1 MNLRKYNDKKGIS
14 MAIIVCIGALL
25 IAFSLAMA
33 YTASLMMS
41 EANTQLTE
49 ERAYRLAKSFAEVL
63 DGEIHKGGEDS
74 SGNVIADDK
83 CSEFYKFVKRFVGN
97 AAYKD
102 YDSSDK
108 ERTVYTYSLD
118 SGVAAAYKDYGNI
131 EIKLYKHLNDEEN
144 NDSRSFL
151 YETGTNYTEKVTTLT
166 QVEHYRYTLTVEV
179 IVSYED
185 IQYSYKT
192 EYDCAEKLKPEFTY
206 NGKIISW
213 DKDSHKWVE
222 GNISGG
228 SEISINAGDK
238 IDYVYKK
245 DEQSVISRTFKN
257 LYEEK

>member
-41 EANTQLTE
+41 DANTQLKE
-49 ERAYRLAKSFAEVL
+49 ERVYRLAKSFAAVL

-74 SGNVIADDK
+74 SEHVIADGE

-108 ERTVYTYSLD
+108 EHTVYTYSLD
-118 SGVAAAYKDYGNI
+118 SGVAAAHKDYGNI
-131 EIKLYKHLNDEEN
+131 EIKLYKQLNDEEKDDGN
-144 NDSRSFL
+144 SFQ
-151 YETGTNYTEKVTTLT
+151 YETGIIYTEKVNTIT
-166 QVEHYRYTLTVEV
+166 QTKHYRYTLTVEV
-179 IVSYED
+179 IASYED

-192 EYDCAEKLKPEFTY
+192 EYDCVEKLKPRFMHS
-206 NGKIISW
+206 GVVISW
-213 DKDSHKWVE
+213 DETNGKWVN

-228 SEISINAGDK
+228 SEAVINPGDSIY
-238 IDYVYKK
+238 YVYQK
-245 DEQSVISRTFKN
+245 EEHNVISRTFKN

>member
-41 EANTQLTE
+41 DANTQLTE
-49 ERAYRLAKSFAEVL
+49 ERVYRLAKSFAAVL
-63 DGEIHKGGEDS
+63 DGEIHKGGEQS
-74 SGNVIADDK
+74 PGNVIADDE

-118 SGVAAAYKDYGNI
+118 SGVAAVHKDYGNI
-131 EIKLYKHLNDEEN
+131 EIKLYKQLNDKDDNNSFSFSYVSNQDYAEEV
-144 NDSRSFL
+144 D
-151 YETGTNYTEKVTTLT
+151 KIT

-192 EYDCAEKLKPEFTY
+192 EYDCAEKMKPEFTY

-228 SEISINAGDK
+228 SEVSINAGDK

>member
-41 EANTQLTE
+41 DANTQLKE
-49 ERAYRLAKSFAEVL
+49 ERVYRLAKSFAEVL
-63 DGEIHKGGEDS
+63 DGEIHKGGEES
-74 SGNVIADDK
+74 PGNVIEDSK

-108 ERTVYTYSLD
+108 EHTVYTYSLD
-118 SGVAAAYKDYGNI
+118 SGVAAAHKDYGNI
-131 EIKLYKHLNDEEN
+131 EIKLYKQLNDMEN
-144 NDSRSFL
+144 DDGNSFK
-151 YETGTNYTEKVTTLT
+151 YVSGQNYAEQVATLT

-179 IVSYED
+179 IASYED

-192 EYDCAEKLKPEFTY
+192 EYDCAEKMKPRFMH
-206 NGKIISW
+206 NGVVISW
-213 DKDSHKWVE
+213 DESHHKWVE

-228 SEISINAGDK
+228 NEASINAGDT
-238 IDYVYKK
+238 IYYVYQK
-245 DEQSVISRTFKN
+245 DEHNVISRTFKN